1 MIYLSLDPG
10 IENTGVAISF
20 EGTLVEPLTTLG
32 PRDLVKNILRIIKEQ
47 NAQALVIGEPESGHA
62 KDLALI
68 LAEELKNHFTGQI
81 HLHPEDLSS
90 KKAIKKMIEA
100 GTPMMKRRNLSHAA
114 AAAIILEDYLE
125 STPSTSSV

>member
-1 MIYLSLDPG
+1 MIYLAIDPG

-20 EGTLVEPLTTLG
+20 EGSLVEPLATLTS
-32 PRDLVKNILRIIKEQ
+32 RDLVKNILRLAKEH
-47 NAQALVIGEPESGHA
+47 NVSVLVIGEPPHGPA

-68 LAEELKNHFTGQI
+68 LAEEIKNHFSGKI

-100 GTPMMKRRNLSHAA
+100 GTPMMKRRNLGHAA
-114 AAAIILEDYLE
+114 SAALILEDFLE
-125 STPSTSSV
+125 SLPTS